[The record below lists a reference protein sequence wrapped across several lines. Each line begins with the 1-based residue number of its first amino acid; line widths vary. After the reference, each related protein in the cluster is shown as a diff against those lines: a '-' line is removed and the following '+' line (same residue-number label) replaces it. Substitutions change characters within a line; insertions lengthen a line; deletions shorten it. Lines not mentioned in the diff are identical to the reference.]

1 MKTVKRRITT
11 HGIVLWALGSFSIV
25 PPLVSCQHQAK
36 TQTAPWGDVSDTAT
50 TTLATINENGE
61 MIMLTLNGPD
71 TYYEYRGRNMGPHYM
86 MAEKLAEH
94 LGVALRVDIC
104 KDTLDMIDRLR
115 NGEGDIICFP
125 STPQMQRGL
134 LAVGND
140 GWLVAPGD
148 TALMNAVNAWYKPD
162 MLAQTRKEENRLLS
176 TAAVKRHVYAFML
189 SAEKGTISTYDHL
202 FKKYAQTA
210 QMDWQLMAAQ
220 CYQESCFDPQAHS
233 WAGACGLMQIMPTTA
248 DMLSLPRERIYDPEA
263 NIAAAARYM
272 ALLQNKFADVA
283 NPAERLKFALAA
295 YNGGYNHVRDA
306 MALTKKYGGI
316 WQRWDDVKHYILA
329 LQQPQ
334 FYRDPIVTNG
344 YMRGS
349 ETAAYVDMIA
359 QRHAQYRDAIRS
371 GKPIKS
377 AVPRPSTTTTATS
390 AETNIGL
397 SDATPHRARK
407 QNKWRRD

>member
-1 MKTVKRRITT
+1 MKTLKRNLVW
-11 HGIVLWALGSFSIV
+11 GLASFSIA
-25 PPLVSCQHQAK
+25 PLLLASCKQQAK
-36 TQTAPWGDVSDTAT
+36 VQTAPWGEESNADT
-50 TTLATINENGE
+50 TTLGTIHENGE

-71 TYYEYRGRNMGPHYM
+71 TYYEYHGRNLGPHYM

-94 LGVALRVDIC
+94 LGVTLRVDVC
-104 KDTLDMIDRLR
+104 KDTIDMLNRLR
-115 NGEGDIICFP
+115 DGEGDIVCFP
-125 STPQMQRGL
+125 STKEMERGL
-134 LAVGND
+134 IAVGND

-148 TALMNAVNAWYKPD
+148 TALKKAVDAWYKPD
-162 MLAQTRKEENRLLS
+162 MLAQTRKEENRLLT
-176 TAAVKRHVYAFML
+176 TASVKRHVYPFML

-233 WAGACGLMQIMPTTA
+233 WAGACGLMQIMPSTA

-263 NIAAAARYM
+263 NVAASARYM
-272 ALLQNKFADVA
+272 AQLQGKFADVA
-283 NPAERLKFALAA
+283 NPAERMKFALAS

-306 MALTKKYGGI
+306 MALTKKYGGV

-334 FYRDPIVTNG
+334 FYRDPVVNNG

-349 ETAAYVDMIA
+349 ETAAYVDMIT
-359 QRHAQYRDAIRS
+359 QRHAQYRDAIRT

-377 AVPRPSTTTTATS
+377 AVARPSASALSPTT
-390 AETNIGL
+390 ETNIGL
-397 SDATPHRARK
+397 SDAAPHRARR
-407 QNKWRRD
+407 QNKWRKN

>member
-1 MKTVKRRITT
+1 MKTVKRRIAT

-50 TTLATINENGE
+50 TTLATIHENGE

-272 ALLQNKFADVA
+272 ALLQNKFADIA

>member
-1 MKTVKRRITT
+1 MKTLKRRFAEGCIAFQGLATITIAT
-11 HGIVLWALGSFSIV
+11 LLLA
-25 PPLVSCQHQAK
+25 SCRQQAK
-36 TQTAPWGDVSDTAT
+36 VQTAPWGEESDTAN
-50 TTLATINENGE
+50 TTLATIHENGE
-61 MIMLTLNGPD
+61 MIILTLSGPD
-71 TYYEYRGRNMGPHYM
+71 TYYEYHGRNLGPHYM
-86 MAEKLAEH
+86 MAEKLAGH
-94 LGVALRVDIC
+94 LGVALRVDLC
-104 KDTLDMIDRLR
+104 KDTLDMLERLR

-125 STPQMQRGL
+125 STPQMQRGFI
-134 LAVGND
+134 AVGND

-148 TALMNAVNAWYKPD
+148 TALMKAVDNWYKPD

-176 TAAVKRHVYAFML
+176 TAAVKRHVYPFMI

-220 CYQESCFDPQAHS
+220 CYQESCFDPRAHS

-248 DMLSLPRERIYDPEA
+248 DMLSLPRERIYDPDA
-263 NIAAAARYM
+263 NVAAAARYM
-272 ALLQNKFADVA
+272 AQLQEKFNDVA

-295 YNGGYNHVRDA
+295 YNGGYNHIRDA
-306 MALTKKYGGI
+306 MALTKKYGGV
-316 WQRWDDVKHYILA
+316 WQRWDDVKRYILA

-334 FYRDPIVTNG
+334 FYRDPVVSNG

-349 ETAAYVDMIA
+349 ETAAYVDMIT
-359 QRHAQYRDAIRS
+359 QRHAQYREAIRT

-377 AVPRPSTTTTATS
+377 AVARPAAVAPTT

-397 SDATPHRARK
+397 SDAAPHRARK
-407 QNKWRRD
+407 QNKWRK

>member
-1 MKTVKRRITT
+1 MKTLKRRIAT
-11 HGIVLWALGSFSIV
+11 HSIAFWGLVSFSAIA
-25 PPLVSCQHQAK
+25 PLLASCQHQPK
-36 TQTAPWGDVSDTAT
+36 TQTAPWGDDSDTAT
-50 TTLATINENGE
+50 TALATIHENGE

-71 TYYEYRGRNMGPHYM
+71 TYYEYHGRNLGPHYM

-94 LGVALRVDIC
+94 LGVALRVDLC
-104 KDTLDMIDRLR
+104 KDTLDMLDRLR

-125 STPQMQRGL
+125 STPQMKRGFI
-134 LAVGND
+134 AVGHD

-148 TALMNAVNAWYKPD
+148 TALMNAVDNWYKPD

-176 TAAVKRHVYAFML
+176 TAAVKRHVYPFML

-220 CYQESCFDPQAHS
+220 CYQESCFDPRAHS

-263 NIAAAARYM
+263 NVAAAARYM
-272 ALLQNKFADVA
+272 AQLQEKFNDVA

-306 MALTKKYGGI
+306 MVLTKKYGGV
-316 WQRWDDVKHYILA
+316 WQRWDDVKRYILA

-334 FYRDPIVTNG
+334 FYRDPVVGNG

-349 ETAAYVDMIA
+349 ETAAYVDMIT
-359 QRHAQYRDAIRS
+359 QRHAQYREAIRT

-377 AVPRPSTTTTATS
+377 AVARPSAVAPTT

-397 SDATPHRARK
+397 SDAAPHRARK
-407 QNKWRRD
+407 QNKWRK

>member
-86 MAEKLAEH
+86 MAEKLAKH

-407 QNKWRRD
+407 Q

>member
-1 MKTVKRRITT
+1 MKTVKRRIAT

-25 PPLVSCQHQAK
+25 PPLASCQHQAK

-71 TYYEYRGRNMGPHYM
+71 TYYEYRGRNLGPHYM

-104 KDTLDMIDRLR
+104 KDTLDMIDRLT

>member
-1 MKTVKRRITT
+1 MKTVKRRIAT

-50 TTLATINENGE
+50 TTLATIHENGE

-71 TYYEYRGRNMGPHYM
+71 TYYEYRGRNLGPHYM

-272 ALLQNKFADVA
+272 ALLQNKFADIA

-397 SDATPHRARK
+397 SDAAPHRARK